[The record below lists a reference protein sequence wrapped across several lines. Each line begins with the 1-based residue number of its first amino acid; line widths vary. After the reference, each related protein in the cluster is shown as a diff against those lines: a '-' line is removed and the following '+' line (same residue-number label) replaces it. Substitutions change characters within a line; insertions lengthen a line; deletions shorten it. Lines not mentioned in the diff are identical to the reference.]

1 MLTAREA
8 ADRLGSSY
16 HTIRKWITDGKI
28 TYGKHGKSIRFRE
41 WDFDALVTDGLRGEN
56 VMNNIKL
63 APFRAIRAFARTVI
77 SNPPPEVRLCP
88 AKQILNLKDEAR
100 KTFRNEHPTLA
111 MYLQHSAG
119 MKHAVDV
126 ANGWFLASFH
136 RIRSWSSLASLG
148 LSRH

>member
-77 SNPPPEVRLCP
+77 SNPPLRSDYALRNRFS
-88 AKQILNLKDEAR
+88 ILRMKRGKHFGMNI
-100 KTFRNEHPTLA
+100 P
-111 MYLQHSAG
+111 HSPCISNIQQA
-119 MKHAVDV
+119 
-126 ANGWFLASFH
+126 
-136 RIRSWSSLASLG
+136 
-148 LSRH
+148 